1 MKKWFIAG
9 IIFFFGG
16 MVEVQAVMQQGDD
29 PDDPVL
35 PSVINI
41 AATPD
46 TPRLGDSF
54 DVVFSTPE
62 AEGIYYVEA
71 EIGFNPMAFELT
83 GLQPG
88 ALFGTDALYVGNYNA
103 ANNIGFSITST
114 SVGLSGQGELFV
126 LNFRIPE
133 TASAGSYNL
142 SVNNFQVRDADGNLL
157 ESEKPEAVN
166 VTIRSYISWVN
177 LQSPAM
183 VSIEY
188 GFSVNVEARVIVPD
202 ITSVSGANSD
212 IGAWIGVS
220 ADGGDPAQ
228 WEESAWLPAEY
239 TQRTGTAHVYRRSIG
254 QNLPA
259 GTWYLASRF
268 NYEDEDY
275 YYGGYSDEGG
285 GFWDGETYVSGVLIV
300 NEPGKM
306 AVVEWNFN
314 DDSRIAS
321 RGIFANLQRE
331 FSLEG
336 ANFTGFVTGS
346 PGRAATSNGWNG
358 NDPELQKYWMAEF
371 TTAGLNDLQLSYKMK
386 SSGTGPRDFMLQSSL
401 DSETWTDLLDE
412 PLQLTDNFNHTSI
425 QDFVLPA
432 VLHDQPSV
440 YLRWLLVS
448 DRRVNESE
456 DPITS
461 TGSSQIDEVRITGRP
476 LLAQFPS
483 VWPGDTNND
492 GTVDETDVLPLGFYW
507 RASGPA
513 RAVSGPVWQAAPAVG
528 WLPLNATYADT
539 DGSGTVNQS
548 DLLAVGLNFGRIQ
561 GVTVPDPEPDASREI
576 LSGAISGTGSA
587 TGAGAGTVT
596 GKTAYSEIVS
606 GDQQSPARELTLP
619 QIEEGKMLEIDIKT
633 AEDHKLNILGVSYA
647 YSIISGNSHELDI
660 RYASPGS
667 WAGDGYHPNSMLRFQ
682 KNSDDVISGA
692 VVHKGMV
699 YTDMSEHL
707 LMIRIAAPESLQ
719 GPLTLG
725 DFRFSYLDA
734 SGNIN
739 RIDQVKLDYRVVTAT
754 GISGQPD
761 IPQNY
766 RLYQNYPNPFN
777 PETMLRFDLPEAAD
791 VKLDVYTVTGQHV
804 AALTD
809 EFMPSGHH
817 IITFDGA
824 RLASGVYIYR
834 LQAGPVIQT
843 RKMTLIK

>member
-1 MKKWFIAG
+1 MKKWLIAG
-9 IIFFFGG
+9 IILLSGG
-16 MVEVQAVMQQGDD
+16 MVDMQAAVQLPGDD

-35 PSVINI
+35 PTVINI
-41 AATPD
+41 VATPD
-46 TPRLGDSF
+46 SPRLGDTF

-62 AEGIYYVEA
+62 AEGIYYIEA
-71 EIGFNPMAFELT
+71 EIGFNPTAIELT

-88 ALFGTDALYVGNYNA
+88 ALFGTDALYVGNYNS
-103 ANNIGFSITST
+103 ANSIGFSIIST
-114 SVGLSGQGELFV
+114 GVGLSGQGELFI

-157 ESEKPEAVN
+157 ESENPGAVN

-183 VSIEY
+183 ASIEY

-202 ITSVSGANSD
+202 ITSVSGVNSD
-212 IGAWIGVS
+212 IGAWIGIS

-228 WEESAWLPAEY
+228 WAESAWLPAEY
-239 TQRTGTAHVYRRSIG
+239 TQRTGTAHVYSRSAG

-268 NYEDEDY
+268 NYEEEEY
-275 YYGGYSDEGG
+275 FYGGFSEEGG

-321 RGIFANLQRE
+321 RGIFTNLQRE
-331 FSLEG
+331 FSLVG

-358 NDPELQKYWMAEF
+358 NDPELQKYWLADF

-401 DSETWTDLLDE
+401 DSVTWTDLLDE
-412 PLQLTDNFNHTSI
+412 PHQLTDNFNHTSI
-425 QDFVLPA
+425 QDFVLPS

-448 DRRVNESE
+448 DRRVSESE
-456 DPITS
+456 DPIST
-461 TGSSQIDEVRITGRP
+461 TGSSQIDEVRVTGRP
-476 LLAQFPS
+476 LLAQFPA

-513 RAVSGPVWQAAPAVG
+513 RAVTSPAWQAAPAVG

-548 DLLAVGLNFGRIQ
+548 DLLAVGLNFGKTQ
-561 GVTVPDPEPDASREI
+561 GATDPDPAPDSI
-576 LSGAISGTGSA
+576 LDIVSGSFSGTGSA
-587 TGAGAGTVT
+587 YGTGAEKALYT
-596 GKTAYSEIVS
+596 EIVA
-606 GDQQSPARELTLP
+606 GGQESPAMEITFP
-619 QIEEGKMLEIDIKT
+619 QLDEGKMLELDIMT
-633 AEDHKLNILGVSYA
+633 ASGDKLNILGVSYS
-647 YSIISGNSHELDI
+647 YSIISGNSRELDL

-667 WAGDGYHPNSMLRFQ
+667 WARDGYHPNTMLRFQ
-682 KNSDDVISGA
+682 KSADEIIAGA

-699 YTDMSEHL
+699 QTDLSEHV
-707 LMIRIAAPESLQ
+707 LMIRIAAPEPLQ
-719 GPLTLG
+719 APLTLG
-725 DFRFSYLDA
+725 NFRISYMDA
-734 SGNIN
+734 SGTVN

-777 PETMLRFDLPEAAD
+777 PETSLRFDLPEATN
-791 VKLDVYTVTGQHV
+791 VKLDVFTVTGQHV
-804 AALTD
+804 ATLTD

-824 RLASGVYIYR
+824 RLSSGVYIYR

>member
-1 MKKWFIAG
+1 MKKWFIAC
-9 IIFFFGG
+9 IIFLTAG
-16 MVEVQAVMQQGDD
+16 MVDVMAAVQLPGDD
-29 PDDPVL
+29 PDDPV
-35 PSVINI
+35 PPRVIAI
-41 AATPD
+41 VASPD
-46 TPRLGDSF
+46 TPRLGGTF

-62 AEGIYYVEA
+62 AEGIYYIEA
-71 EIGFNPMAFELT
+71 EIGFNPMAFELA

-88 ALFGTDALYVGNYNA
+88 TLFGTDALYVGNYNS
-103 ANNIGFSITST
+103 ANRIGFSITST
-114 SVGLSGQGELFV
+114 GAGLAGQGELFI

-142 SVNNFQVRDADGNLL
+142 SVNNVQVRDADGNLI
-157 ESEKPEAVN
+157 ESDNPDVVN
-166 VTIRSYISWVN
+166 VTIRSYISWAN

-183 VSIEY
+183 ASVEY
-188 GFSVNVEARVIVPD
+188 GFSVNVEARIIVPD
-202 ITSVSGANSD
+202 ITSVSGVNDD

-220 ADGGDPAQ
+220 ADGGDPAR
-228 WEESAWLPAEY
+228 WDESAWLPAEY
-239 TQRTGTAHVYRRSIG
+239 VQRTGTAHVYRRSIG
-254 QNLPA
+254 HNLPA

-268 NYEDEDY
+268 NYEGEDY
-275 YYGGYSDEGG
+275 FYGGFSDEGG
-285 GFWDGETYVSGVLIV
+285 GFWDGDTNISGVLIV

-321 RGIFANLQRE
+321 TGIFANLQRE
-331 FSLEG
+331 FSLVG

-346 PGRAATSNGWNG
+346 PGRAANSNGWNG
-358 NDPELQKYWMAEF
+358 NDPELQKYWMADF
-371 TTAGLNDLQLSYKMK
+371 STAGLNDLQLSYKMK

-425 QDFVLPA
+425 QDFVLPS

-448 DRRVNESE
+448 DRRVNISE
-456 DPITS
+456 DPVTS

-476 LLAQFPS
+476 LLAQFPA

-513 RAVSGPVWQAAPAVG
+513 RAVSGPAWQAAPAVG

-539 DGSGTVNQS
+539 DGSGTVNQT
-548 DLLAVGLNFGRIQ
+548 DLLAVGLNFGKIQ
-561 GVTVPDPEPDASREI
+561 GVSDPDPAPDYSRDI
-576 LSGAISGTGSA
+576 VSGSYSGTGSA
-587 TGAGAGTVT
+587 HGAGAG
-596 GKTAYSEIVS
+596 KTQHAEIVS
-606 GDQQSPARELTLP
+606 GDQQSPAKEITLP
-619 QIEEGKMLEIDIKT
+619 QLDEGKMLEIDIMT
-633 AEDHKLNILGVSYA
+633 ATGDKLNILGVSYS
-647 YSIISGNSHELDI
+647 YSILSGNSRELDI

-667 WAGDGYHPNSMLRFQ
+667 WARDGFHPNTMLRFQ
-682 KNSDDVISGA
+682 KSADDIISGA
-692 VVHKGMV
+692 VVHKGLV
-699 YTDMSEHL
+699 QTDLSEHV
-707 LMIRIAAPESLQ
+707 LMIRIAAQEPLQ
-719 GPLTLG
+719 APLTLG
-725 DFRFSYLDA
+725 NFRFSYMDA
-734 SGNIN
+734 YGNIN

-754 GISGQPD
+754 GISELPD

-777 PETMLRFDLPEAAD
+777 PETSLRFDLPEATD

-804 AALTD
+804 ATLSD

-817 IITFDGA
+817 IITFDGT
-824 RLASGVYIYR
+824 RLSSGVYIYR

>member
-1 MKKWFIAG
+1 MKNWFIAC
-9 IIFFFGG
+9 IIFLLGG
-16 MVEVQAVMQQGDD
+16 MVNVQAALQLPGDD
-29 PDDPVL
+29 PDDPAQ
-35 PSVINI
+35 PTVINI
-41 AATPD
+41 VATPD
-46 TPRLGDSF
+46 TPRLGDTF

-62 AEGIYYVEA
+62 AEGIYYIEA
-71 EIGFNPMAFELT
+71 EIGINPMAFELT

-103 ANNIGFSITST
+103 ANSIGFSITST
-114 SVGLSGQGELFV
+114 GVALSGQGELFI

-142 SVNNFQVRDADGNLL
+142 SVNNFRVRDADGNLL
-157 ESEKPEAVN
+157 ESVSPGAVN

-183 VSIEY
+183 ASIEY

-228 WEESAWLPAEY
+228 WDENAWLPAEY

-275 YYGGYSDEGG
+275 YYGGYSEDGG
-285 GFWDGETYVSGVLIV
+285 GFWDGETYISGVLIV

-306 AVVEWNFN
+306 TVVEWNFN

-331 FSLEG
+331 FSLVG

-358 NDPELQKYWMAEF
+358 NDPELQKYWMAEL
-371 TTAGLNDLQLSYKMK
+371 TTDGLNDLQLSYKMK

-412 PLQLTDNFNHTSI
+412 PLQLTDNFNHTNI
-425 QDFVLPA
+425 QDFVLPS
-432 VLHDQPSV
+432 VLHDQPLV

-476 LLAQFPS
+476 LLAQFPA

-492 GTVDETDVLPLGFYW
+492 GVVNETDVLPLGFYW

-513 RAVSGPVWQAAPAVG
+513 RAVTGPAWQAAPAVG

-561 GVTVPDPEPDASREI
+561 GVSDPDPTPDFSRDI
-576 LSGAISGTGSA
+576 VSGSYPVTGSA
-587 TGAGAGTVT
+587 YGAGAGKTLYTEIVT
-596 GKTAYSEIVS
+596 GN
-606 GDQQSPARELTLP
+606 QQSPAKEVTFP
-619 QIEEGKMLEIDIKT
+619 QIDEGKMLEIDIMT
-633 AEDHKLNILGVSYA
+633 ASGDKLNILGVSYT
-647 YSIISGNSHELDI
+647 YNIISGNSHELDI

-667 WAGDGYHPNSMLRFQ
+667 WARDGYHPNSMLRFQ
-682 KNSDDVISGA
+682 KNADGIIAGA
-692 VVHKGMV
+692 VVYKGMV
-699 YTDMSEHL
+699 QTDLSEHIL
-707 LMIRIAAPESLQ
+707 LLRIEASEALQ

-725 DFRFSYLDA
+725 DFRFSYMDA
-734 SGNIN
+734 NGNIN

-754 GISGQPD
+754 GIPGDPD
-761 IPQNY
+761 VPQNY

-777 PETMLRFDLPEAAD
+777 PETRLRFDLPEAAD
-791 VKLDVYTVTGQHV
+791 VKLDVYTITGQHV
-804 AALTD
+804 ATLTD
-809 EFMPSGHH
+809 EYMPSGHH
-817 IITFDGA
+817 IITFDGT
-824 RLASGVYIYR
+824 RLSSGVYIYR
-834 LQAGPVIQT
+834 LRAGSVIQT
-843 RKMTLIK
+843 RKMTLLK